1 MAPLS
6 ELPFVKGHGTGND
19 FVIIR
24 DLENRT
30 DLTPEQVRFLC
41 DRRRG
46 IGADGV
52 LRVVRTESL
61 PGLDPASASAEFFMD
76 YRNADGSPAEMC
88 GNGAR
93 VFIRYLDAVGLIT
106 DAEVTFATRAGLCAA
121 VMNSD
126 LSVTIDMGSATALAS
141 QRKPVVTVGEHTW
154 AATGVAAPNPHVV
167 VFVDDLDDAGSLAQA
182 PVVAPGDA
190 FPDGVN
196 VEFVVRRDAGHVAM
210 RVHERGVG
218 ETMSCGTGAC
228 AVAWVVQGGASGAP
242 GEVIVDVPGGSLR
255 VRRTDDGRLLL
266 TGPADLV
273 ARGTVL
279 LPA

>member
-1 MAPLS
+1 MRPS
-6 ELPFVKGHGTGND
+6 PW
-19 FVIIR
+19 
-24 DLENRT
+24 
-30 DLTPEQVRFLC
+30 
-41 DRRRG
+41 RRG
-46 IGADGV
+46 R
-52 LRVVRTESL
+52 LH
-61 PGLDPASASAEFFMD
+61 
-76 YRNADGSPAEMC
+76 
-88 GNGAR
+88 GNLSHEDGAR
-93 VFIRYLDAVGLIT
+93 VGAFAEAARHRRNGAWRRSPECLAAAPRDGHGLVKVAHAVIEADAQRLDAVGLIT

-154 AATGVAAPNPHVV
+154 AATGVAAPNPHAV